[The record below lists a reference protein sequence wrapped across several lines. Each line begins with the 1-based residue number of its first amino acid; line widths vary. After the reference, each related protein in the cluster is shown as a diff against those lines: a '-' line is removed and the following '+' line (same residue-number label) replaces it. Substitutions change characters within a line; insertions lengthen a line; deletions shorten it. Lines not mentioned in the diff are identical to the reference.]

1 MNSTRFKN
9 GKKILYQQTSL
20 NLNIDVILEE
30 RSTSDAMKL

>member
-9 GKKILYQQTSL
+9 GKKNSVSTIL

-30 RSTSDAMKL
+30 RSTSDAMRL